1 MERFLEVCQRIFIV
15 SSFCGFLCGLA
26 LLILLFRIPNVS
38 ATDCHDE
45 PDNDGESLQAGQIL
59 DMNWTVTVL
68 FILVALHAILI
79 PWCFL
84 LTKGHKSFAQII
96 YASYPFFEIV
106 WYRFFL
112 KTLFAK
118 KFRET
123 PVFKPAKIIC
133 LIDLF
138 PITLVA
144 GLSIPV
150 SLLAFFLSIIV

>member
-1 MERFLEVCQRIFIV
+1 
-15 SSFCGFLCGLA
+15 
-26 LLILLFRIPNVS
+26 
-38 ATDCHDE
+38 
-45 PDNDGESLQAGQIL
+45 
-59 DMNWTVTVL
+59 MNWSVTVL

-106 WYRFFL
+106 WYRIFL

-150 SLLAFFLSIIV
+150 SLLAFFLSIVW